1 MGKVV
6 EKKKKKLRTN
16 FDKDLF
22 EELKKIRDEIAN
34 KKNVPGF
41 IILNDNVL
49 RELAYYYPT
58 DKGLF
63 LLIKGIG
70 ENKFSDYCVDMIP
83 TIEKFAKNVEAVSDR
98 HVELNASSIPDKPK
112 VNVKERTEM
121 RKTKVKEMIGQKKT
135 IAEMA
140 LELGVTDGTIVN
152 YIDRLFSDSVNLDV
166 QYIKDSIEGYSDIV
180 KSFEK
185 HGTEKIGPIYADLA
199 GMAEYFDITLVRVL
213 IKGSK

>member
-22 EELKKIRDEIAN
+22 EELRNFRDEIAN

-49 RELAYYYPT
+49 KEFAYYYPT
-58 DKGLF
+58 DKELF
-63 LLIKGIG
+63 LLTKGIG
-70 ENKFSDYCVDMIP
+70 ENKFNDYCVDMI
-83 TIEKFAKNVEAVSDR
+83 TIIEKFSKNVEVISDR
-98 HVELNASSIPDKPK
+98 HAELRTSSVPDKPK

-121 RKTKVKEMIGQKKT
+121 RKANVEEMIEQKKT
-135 IAEMA
+135 IEEMA
-140 LELGVTDGTIVN
+140 LELGLTPVTIVN
-152 YIDRLFSDSVNLDV
+152 YIDRLFSDSVSLDV

-180 KSFEK
+180 KSFER

-213 IKGSK
+213 MKSSK